1 MRRKGMVIKKKITT
15 DVLVVG
21 AGASG
26 IPAAIGAA
34 RAGAKVLLVEEDPV
48 VGGATTDS
56 YVDIF
61 CGGPKTGVIKEAEDI
76 LRADYSLTKGA
87 RFFLPASF
95 QRVFMYL
102 LEKEKRI
109 KVVTGARATGV
120 VFKKG
125 AKKPCVSGVYISCRG
140 INDVKIESK
149 VTIDATGT
157 GQVAILAGC
166 RAMYGR
172 DAKVDFNERHAP
184 QKRDGQVQQCTWMY
198 ISQQLGDKKPFNMM
212 KLDNVNGILV
222 NRVGYFHKNPEKA
235 LRVKPRIYLH
245 WGCAVRCKDTRDSV
259 ELARAQAE
267 AFKVM
272 ERDHA
277 LLRENGYA
285 VYLAPRIGVR
295 EQSRILG
302 EHVITENDLKSG
314 VLPDDTIAV
323 GTYGL
328 EIWGEDMSREEERT
342 PAYGIPYRALL
353 PKDIDGLLLAGKA
366 ISGTHIAMSAY
377 RVMPIVGSIGQ
388 AAGGAAALCI
398 KQKMQPRK
406 LDPEGIRRVLRG
418 RKQNLYKEV

>member
-1 MRRKGMVIKKKITT
+1 MSTQKRFKT

-34 RAGAKVLLVEEDPV
+34 RAGAKVLLIEEDPV
-48 VGGATTDS
+48 VGGATTDF
-56 YVDIF
+56 YVDML
-61 CGGPKTGVIKEAEDI
+61 CGGPRTGIIQEAEDI
-76 LRADYSLTKGA
+76 LHADYSVRKGT

-102 LEKEKRI
+102 LGKEKRI
-109 KVVTGARATGV
+109 KVITGARATGV

-125 AKKPCVSGVYISCRG
+125 TKKPCVSGVYISCRG
-140 INDVKIESK
+140 INDVIIESK

-172 DAKVDFNERHAP
+172 DAKRDFHEGHAP
-184 QKRDGQVQQCTWMY
+184 QKRDKQVQECTWMY

-212 KLDNVNGILV
+212 RLEDNVRKGVLANG
-222 NRVGYFHKNPEKA
+222 VGWFHTDPEKA
-235 LRVKPRIYLH
+235 MRVKPRIYLH

-267 AFKVM
+267 AFKMM

-277 LLRENGYA
+277 LLKESGYA

-323 GTYGL
+323 GSYGIDL
-328 EIWGEDMSREEERT
+328 WGEDVPRGEQRT
-342 PAYGIPYRALL
+342 PGYGIPYRALL
-353 PKDIDGLLLAGKA
+353 PKDVDGLLLAGKA

-388 AAGGAAALCI
+388 AAGVASALCI
-398 KQKMQPRK
+398 KEKTLPRRI
-406 LDPEGIRRVLRG
+406 DPERMRSILRSK
-418 RKQNLYKEV
+418 RQNLKIKF